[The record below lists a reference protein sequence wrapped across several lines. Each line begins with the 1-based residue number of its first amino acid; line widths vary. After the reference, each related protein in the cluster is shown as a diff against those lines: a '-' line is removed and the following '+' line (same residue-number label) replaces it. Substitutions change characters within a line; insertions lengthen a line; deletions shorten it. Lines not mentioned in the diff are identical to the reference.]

1 MRKENAIRGRILKEK
16 AQMVRVN
23 VPLTI
28 DGKELARSTCHYQK
42 SATNDR
48 LSKARINPDELK
60 VLAKPLQEY
69 LTSHFNPM
77 CSVVVDVDRVTVV
90 SRELSTPTD

>member
-1 MRKENAIRGRILKEK
+1 MRKENVIRGRILKEK

-28 DGKELARSTCHYQK
+28 DKKELARSTCHSQK

-48 LSKARINPDELK
+48 LSKA
-60 VLAKPLQEY
+60 
-69 LTSHFNPM
+69 
-77 CSVVVDVDRVTVV
+77 
-90 SRELSTPTD
+90 LS